1 MKQIKYKKLYIHV
14 LALICYIPLC
24 IPIYIYT
31 YMLDTNVFRY
41 HQLNII
47 VTNAP
52 TTCFQGPRLILN
64 EPKYKLMNIHNK
76 IEQWLRLR
84 TRLVPLVVER
94 HVAQFG
100 KTITYKFYRQN
111 KYAGRFI
118 TENVCAQP
126 GVTLFF
132 CNCNIM

>member
-1 MKQIKYKKLYIHV
+1 
-14 LALICYIPLC
+14 
-24 IPIYIYT
+24 
-31 YMLDTNVFRY
+31 MLDTNVFRY
-41 HQLNII
+41 QQLNII
-47 VTNAP
+47 VTNAS

-76 IEQWLRLR
+76 NEQWLRLR

-132 CNCNIM
+132 CNCNIMWGGGGWWHHLNLQCRLSMHNSPKIECCIIYN

>member
-1 MKQIKYKKLYIHV
+1 
-14 LALICYIPLC
+14 
-24 IPIYIYT
+24 
-31 YMLDTNVFRY
+31 
-41 HQLNII
+41 
-47 VTNAP
+47 
-52 TTCFQGPRLILN
+52 
-64 EPKYKLMNIHNK
+64 MNIHNK

-132 CNCNIM
+132 CNCNIMQGGGGGAGGIIWTCNAGYLCITHQKLNAVLFTIKDMQFKHSILEIF